1 MQLDYLG
8 LRWVVKRGGSHQG
21 TIHPLVVQHWER
33 RKDHSF
39 PICFLKS
46 NGKILIED
54 FDKLQSL
61 DYPDDV
67 KRKAAKDYPLLR
79 IKKFKEGYNKLTGQL
94 VKGEINSLN
103 FENRLNELLSQ
114 FKSDTLKL
122 RHEIGRVIRLID
134 SKNVPGILSLVRSV
148 ERTEN
153 AQRLD
158 ILLKDINDMKE
169 EEKKITELLD
179 MLESGLK
186 NGRISREERGVIK
199 EAYDEQLK
207 DTRTALSGLKQCM
220 ES

>member
-1 MQLDYLG
+1 
-8 LRWVVKRGGSHQG
+8 
-21 TIHPLVVQHWER
+21 
-33 RKDHSF
+33 
-39 PICFLKS
+39 
-46 NGKILIED
+46 
-54 FDKLQSL
+54 
-61 DYPDDV
+61 
-67 KRKAAKDYPLLR
+67 
-79 IKKFKEGYNKLTGQL
+79 
-94 VKGEINSLN
+94 
-103 FENRLNELLSQ
+103 
-114 FKSDTLKL
+114 
-122 RHEIGRVIRLID
+122 
-134 SKNVPGILSLVRSV
+134 VRSV